1 MTLSTKSGSSPATD
15 AQRILLV
22 RAYLDEVERIC
33 NEEFE
38 GDWEKMPKSRAG
50 LPVRWS
56 HCAKAAK
63 VQSTAAGISKMVEHA
78 LHNDELMDE
87 V

>member
-1 MTLSTKSGSSPATD
+1 MTLSTQSSTVTH
-15 AQRILLV
+15 AQRIRLV
-22 RAYLDEVERIC
+22 RAYLNEVERIC
-33 NEEFE
+33 DQEFA

-50 LPVRWS
+50 LPIRWS

-63 VQSTAAGISKMVEHA
+63 IKTTAAGVSKMVEHA

-87 V
+87 I